1 LSTETTS
8 NRPYCQIALN
18 TPLGGGVLTYKTN
31 SSFPNLTPGS
41 FVEVPLG
48 KRKEVG
54 CILDYLDEPPEN
66 AKNFDIKEYKEP
78 IQSELELTQSQ
89 LDFYKWI
96 SSYYHYPMGQLI
108 FDTLPKALKRPRELS
123 VLKGIGKELEFDLNK
138 RQNIIFDTIAKN
150 GLNQFA
156 QYLVHGVTGSGK
168 SVVYLELM
176 KKVIAEGK
184 SVLFLLPE
192 INLTPQFLSMF
203 EEHLD
208 CGIYSYN
215 SSISNSDKFGLW
227 KLCLNSEKPKL
238 IIGVRSSVFLPI
250 ENLGLV
256 IVDEEHDNS
265 FKQEDRCPYNARDLA
280 IKKAQLFNVPIV
292 LGSATPS
299 VESWHRFH
307 ETDRYFEMRER
318 AGKGELPDVELID
331 CRGTISFTDDYWPFH
346 NDSIEKIKKA
356 IEKKEQVL
364 VFVNKLGFANFI
376 QCHNC
381 GHSFD
386 CPNCHT
392 SLRVFKAKRE
402 LSCHICD
409 YKDNLPEICP
419 DCGNMNLL
427 SKGYGTERLKEV
439 LEAAFPN
446 KSVGR
451 FDRDEIGTMK
461 QLEERLNEFHRGEID
476 ILVGTQMLSKGH
488 NFKRVNL
495 VLILGV
501 DNQLNYPD
509 HRANERV
516 YQLLTQVSGRSGRF
530 GNESEVV
537 IQTLAPEND
546 VFDFVKNHSFDEFYK
561 SETLIREVCQVTPY
575 KKMMMIYLTS
585 KFQDKI
591 RDESNRYANAI
602 RELIQKSFKE
612 VEILGPRPA
621 VVEKKVNKFTWSI
634 MLKSANINQL
644 HNLISTLQANTQV
657 HYSLSIKFDVD
668 PYHVH

>member
-1 LSTETTS
+1 MSIEGNS
-8 NRPYCQIALN
+8 QQPYCHVALN
-18 TPLGGGVLTYKTN
+18 TPLGDGVLTYKTN
-31 SSFPNLTPGS
+31 PNIGKLKPGS

-54 CILDYLDEPPEN
+54 CFLEYLEYPSEE
-66 AKNFDIKEYKEP
+66 AKSFDIKEHAAPVESD
-78 IQSELELTQSQ
+78 IELTELQ
-89 LDFYKWI
+89 LKFYKWI
-96 SSYYHYPMGQLI
+96 ADYYHYSLGQLI
-108 FDTLPKALKRPRELS
+108 FDTLPKSLKRPRELS
-123 VLKGIGKELEFDLNK
+123 VLRGLGKPLEFELNDK
-138 RQNIIFDTIAKN
+138 Q
-150 GLNQFA
+150 QFVLK
-156 QYLVHGVTGSGK
+156 QIRSKKLDNFQQHLVHGVTGSGK
-168 SVVYLELM
+168 SVIYLELM
-176 KKVIAEGK
+176 KETLAKGK

-203 EEHLD
+203 EEHLE

-215 SSISNSDKFGLW
+215 SSISNSDKYGLW
-227 KLCLNSEKPKL
+227 KLCLTSDKPKL
-238 IIGVRSSVFLPI
+238 IIGVRSSVFLPV

-280 IKKAQLFNVPIV
+280 IKKAQLSNVPIV
-292 LGSATPS
+292 LGSATPTL
-299 VESWHRFH
+299 ESWYRFH
-307 ETDRYFEMRER
+307 QTDRYYELKER
-318 AGKGELPDVELID
+318 AGKGELPNVELID
-331 CRGTISFTDDYWPFH
+331 SRGTISFTDDFWPFH
-346 NDSIEKIKKA
+346 QDSIEKIQAALGKG
-356 IEKKEQVL
+356 EQVL

-392 SLRVFKAKRE
+392 SLRVFKAKKS

-409 YKDNLPEICP
+409 YKDGLPEICP
-419 DCGNMNLL
+419 ECGNMNLL
-427 SKGYGTERLKEV
+427 SKGFGTERLKEV
-439 LEAAFPN
+439 LETAFPD
-446 KSVGR
+446 KTVGR
-451 FDRDEIGTMK
+451 FDRDEIATHK
-461 QLEERLNEFHRGEID
+461 KLEERLNEFHSGEID

-488 NFKRVNL
+488 NFKKVNL

-546 VFDFVKNHSFDEFYK
+546 VFRFVKNHSFDEFYK
-561 SETLIREVCQVTPY
+561 SEIEIRKICEVSPFQ
-575 KKMMMIYLTS
+575 KMMMIYLTS
-585 KFQDKI
+585 KFQNKI
-591 RDESNRYANAI
+591 REESLRYVSAI
-602 RELIQKSFKE
+602 NELIDKNFKDVE
-612 VEILGPRPA
+612 VLGPRPA
-621 VVEKKVNKFTWSI
+621 VVEKKVNKYTWSI
-634 MLKSANINQL
+634 MIKSPDVNQL
-644 HNLISTLQANTQV
+644 HNLIATLKSQAKL
-657 HYSLSIKFDVD
+657 HYSVSIKFDVD